1 MDRSG
6 LLGHLADEGIH
17 ASPWSNGPAARYKA
31 HSHTYDKVLVVTQGA
46 IVIGLTARGES
57 VPMSVGDR
65 LELPAGTEHDAKVG
79 PMGVECLEAHAP
91 AGALTDRPRLRTA
104 DTW

>member
-1 MDRSG
+1 MRS
-6 LLGHLADEGIH
+6 LGPLRSLAVAILTG
-17 ASPWSNGPAARYKA
+17 
-31 HSHTYDKVLVVTQGA
+31 LVVLGLFALWLRWPIHLSIIAGA
-46 IVIGLTARGES
+46 IVFGLTARGDS

-65 LELPAGTEHDAKVG
+65 LDLPAGTEHDAKVG

-104 DTW
+104 GTW